1 MKSRL
6 QRTQRFR
13 LSIPGRGNARHTS
26 LLGRSERGSS
36 LVELALMLP
45 VLGLLLFGAID
56 FARGYYLSIEVT
68 NAARAG
74 AQFGVSNA
82 SVAGMQNAATSD
94 AADVAGSDVAGI
106 TATAVYGCECPDGT
120 GQIPGCADSPGCAN
134 AVNYVQVTTN
144 ATYTPLIPW
153 PGVPSSIPLQG
164 QATMRIGP

>member
-1 MKSRL
+1 MTMKFESQMNERPLPSIRRRL
-6 QRTQRFR
+6 NPMHAV
-13 LSIPGRGNARHTS
+13 LV
-26 LLGRSERGSS
+26 RSERGSS

-56 FARGYYLSIEVT
+56 FGRGYYLSIEVT

-74 AQFGVSNA
+74 AQFGLSNA
-82 SVAGMQNAATSD
+82 SAARMQSAATSD
-94 AADVAGSDVAGI
+94 ASDVAGI
-106 TATAVYGCECPDGT
+106 TATAIYGCECPDGT
-120 GQIPGCADSPGCAN
+120 GQIPNCSSSPGCAN

-164 QATMRIGP
+164 QATMRMGP

>member
-1 MKSRL
+1 MTMKFESQINPRPLPSIRRRL
-6 QRTQRFR
+6 NPMRAV
-13 LSIPGRGNARHTS
+13 LV
-26 LLGRSERGSS
+26 RSERGSS

-56 FARGYYLSIEVT
+56 FGRGYYLSIEVT

-74 AQFGVSNA
+74 AQFGLSNA
-82 SVAGMQNAATSD
+82 STARMQSAATSD
-94 AADVAGSDVAGI
+94 APDVAGI
-106 TATAVYGCECPDGT
+106 TATATYGCECPDGT
-120 GQIPGCADSPGCAN
+120 GQIPNCSSSPGCAN

>member
-1 MKSRL
+1 MTMKSISQVREWL
-6 QRTQRFR
+6 L
-13 LSIPGRGNARHTS
+13 LSICRQLNETHTAPI
-26 LLGRSERGSS
+26 RPERGSS

-56 FARGYYLSIEVT
+56 FGRGYYLSIEVT

-74 AQFGVSNA
+74 AQFGLSNA
-82 SVAGMQNAATSD
+82 STARMQSAATSD
-94 AADVAGSDVAGI
+94 APDVAGI
-106 TATAVYGCECPDGT
+106 TATATYGCECPDGT
-120 GQIPGCADSPGCAN
+120 GQIPNCSSSPGCAN

>member
-1 MKSRL
+1 MRSRWQL
-6 QRTQRFR
+6 RQRLRPSF
-13 LSIPGRGNARHTS
+13 LGRVNARYTS

-68 NAARAG
+68 NAAHAG
-74 AQFGVSNA
+74 AQFGVQNA

-94 AADVAGSDVAGI
+94 AADVAGSDVPGM
-106 TATAVYGCECPDGT
+106 TASAIYGCECPDGT
-120 GQIPGCADSPGCAN
+120 DQVPNCSSSPGCAN